1 MLQCIKGT
9 LSVSACI
16 VLGLLRRIMLDYLSG
31 MCGYCA
37 GPLDND
43 DAVAL
48 VTHRWQRPT
57 EHTIRDERSRSDV
70 ASTRLLHDRASHHA
84 HAFPVVAPDFIKD
97 GVEHSSRTATI
108 AIAGRRTATANI

>member
-37 GPLDND
+37 GPLDD
-43 DAVAL
+43 DHAITL
-48 VTHRWQRPT
+48 VRHGGQRPA
-57 EHTIRDERSRSDV
+57 EHTIRDERSCSDI
-70 ASTRLLHDRASHHA
+70 ASARLLHDRACHHS

-97 GVEHSSRTATI
+97 SVEHASRTATI